1 MDPKTIVV
9 VEDNEP
15 IARLI
20 QEVLNEVP
28 GYGAVTLADGTLA
41 LEVVARVR
49 ADLVI
54 LDVDLPGLS
63 GLALYDRLR
72 ERPETAEIPVL
83 FMSAASHR
91 EELARRGIY
100 AYLDKPFDLDDLLAR
115 VDRLLA
121 EPGRHDEWTPQAAG
135 TRPE

>member
-20 QEVLNEVP
+20 REVLNEVP
-28 GYGAVTLADGTLA
+28 GYGAVALADSALA
-41 LEVVARVR
+41 PALIAAVR

-54 LDVDLPGLS
+54 LDIDLPGLS
-63 GLALYDRLR
+63 GLELYDRLR
-72 ERPETAEIPVL
+72 ARPETAEIPVL
-83 FMSAASHR
+83 FMSAAAHR

-100 AYLDKPFDLDDLLAR
+100 DYLHKPFDLDDLLAR
-115 VDRLLA
+115 VERLLA
-121 EPGRHDEWTPQAAG
+121 EPHWRDEWPPRVTG
-135 TRPE
+135 TRPK